1 MLQESS
7 FNRSRRAVFLGAQI
21 SLTALVF
28 AIPGQ
33 AWAQCSPNPS
43 QANTAVTCTGST
55 TQGFTIGTNN
65 SPLTVNSGAS
75 VASNGAAAIL
85 VSIPAVTPYSSR
97 NASITVNGTVTATGA
112 PGIAVTSGP
121 LGTAGAD
128 YYGTNARITVDKN
141 GSVSGLHGISLGQT
155 PGNIYGSSSASLDN
169 AGTITGTSSIALY
182 SSSPYAYFS
191 SILNQA
197 GGTIGAIMANGSIN
211 NAGTIDGG
219 ALSAIAPGAGSTSYY
234 GSVTNS
240 GTITSSSAAGTIVN
254 YNSTIT
260 NSGTISNTGTGPAI
274 NNSYLSLTNWA
285 GGLISA
291 GGAGVLVTTSSATIT
306 NAGSIT
312 NTGTG
317 AVLSL
322 IGGSVQVTNQA
333 GGIIA
338 TSAGST
344 VLATDRTLNLTNS
357 GTITGNIVTGTG
369 NSTIDSTAGTINGNV
384 SFGTGNDTLIASLK
398 NGSLYTGVT
407 GSIDGGAGTNTLL
420 LRTSADATLSSAL
433 TLPTN
438 FGVLDLAPAAGTTL
452 TLGSSYPVTSTINFD
467 GAGTLVNAAAINR
480 SGQILVQANSYFS
493 GGTFRND
500 GSITTDNPGSTPA
513 IAMVYGSI
521 NNTGT
526 ITASGAGVG
535 LQAGTSFTNS
545 GTITAGGTAAS
556 LYVGSGFTNSGTIRS
571 TGGTALSLMFSCT
584 CSTSGNSG
592 TISGASVGLALNGGT
607 LVNTGTISSAG
618 TAVKLNNYSTIDNRA
633 GGVISG
639 SSLAIT
645 ASGSSLNNVYNAG
658 TINGGV
664 NLASSSPY
672 MTGNTYVA
680 LPGGVLNGDLA
691 LGAPDTLVTSL
702 TGAGTSGY
710 AGINGTVYANGS
722 TLRYN
727 VTADAGDTLS
737 NHAGFATLGYQVAGG
752 ATLTLGSSGTWGST
766 VNLAGTGSAV
776 LNGNVS
782 VTNAAALTTTSVIQ
796 AGTNLPATAL
806 TITNNGTLAATR
818 NSTAVYT
825 GTVNLNGTAGSFT
838 NNGTVRFTDTTGS
851 VGTYSAVSGNT
862 VVNNGTISAAGAA
875 AVTATSL
882 TNTGTI
888 TATSEGVRL
897 NGSTI
902 SNSGSI
908 ISTTGAAI
916 RDIAYYGYANSV
928 NNLAGGTIT
937 GVGTAVQMSGGLL
950 SNAGTINGTVNLGY
964 SSFGGTSYTA
974 GAYVANGGTING
986 NLVFGAGNDV
996 LVETGSGYGVTGSID
1011 GGGGTDFIGHQRS
1024 GTASVTLGG
1033 GLLSGFSGEFVAAA
1047 GAGSQVTV
1055 KAPSGY
1061 TGSIYVSGDG
1071 TIINQAATSGSV
1083 LGLDSAGVSYQ
1094 PYSGVELGGFVNQA
1108 NVGRVAL
1115 NTASFSNSATIGST
1129 GLAGSAVSLST
1140 TKGLAFSNSGTILNN
1155 RTGLAVSMTTFTNAN
1170 SAVINSGTITG
1181 GVATTLYGSN
1191 LTSGIGNLSITNSGT
1206 ITGVKPDFYGQTYAI
1221 YAAAYNGG
1229 TVAVSNSG
1237 VVNGDVQIYGPTA
1250 SLTNTGTINGN
1261 IITSA
1266 QATIQ
1271 MNGAF
1276 SGYIRAYG
1284 TGKSTLSIGGGTQ
1297 AAPVALASVYGV
1309 SSLTQS
1315 SGFASLSDTGTFD
1328 TLAMSGGRF
1337 VGLAGSILRAGT
1349 ITVASGATF
1358 GSAGTVNG
1366 NISVSG
1372 ILSPGASP
1380 GTMTVNGNVTLNGG
1394 STSQFEITPTAQ
1406 DKLNINGK
1414 LVIASGSTLQIVA
1427 STPVKAG
1434 STLNLISA
1442 SGGITGTY
1450 DTVTGLPG
1458 VVKTQANGDLGLLVQ
1473 FANSSA
1479 YNPQVQRAITYV
1491 NNAMAASGAPA
1502 ALFPALSALQ
1512 DGNGAPIASAFVR
1525 ITPEPY
1531 ADAMEIGAETALSL
1545 AAAARTLGAGEN
1557 RGPQHYFSFG
1567 QAFGGLHQFSGDDHQ
1582 GISRATINGYG
1593 VLGGVGVAGEGY
1605 ALTGYAGWIG
1615 QNQSVE
1621 AIGAMTRTQG
1631 VVGGLALRLGT
1642 AATQITL
1649 SAAYDDARATT
1660 HRSVPDAGQMSASYT
1675 LPSVSLD
1682 ASISHTVALSQNWM
1696 LRPHLGAT
1704 WVKTRHGAFSESSP
1718 HPYAL
1723 QLAAADRKQAFID
1736 GGIGF
1741 ESPEEAKGRWRRF
1754 LTLGLRYRLQSDPV
1768 SATAALA
1775 GGGYSLLAYG
1785 AGRNRFSAT
1794 AAVGAEFRVRP
1805 GVVLFS
1811 TASGEL
1817 GEAGKRESVTTGLR
1831 FLF

>member
-1 MLQESS
+1 M
-7 FNRSRRAVFLGAQI
+7 VAQI
-21 SLTALVF
+21 SLGALTV
-28 AIPGQ
+28 AIPRQ
-33 AWAQCSPNPS
+33 ALAQCSPNPS
-43 QANTAVTCTGST
+43 QANTAVTCSGTT
-55 TQGFTIGTNN
+55 TQGFTIGTTN

-75 VASNGAAAIL
+75 VANNGAAAIL
-85 VSIPAVTPYSSR
+85 VSIPAVSPYSSR
-97 NASITVNGTVTATGA
+97 SASITVNGTVTATGA
-112 PGIAVTSGP
+112 PGIAVTSGA
-121 LGTAGAD
+121 LGGASAD
-128 YYGTNARITVDKN
+128 YSGTSTRITVDKN
-141 GSVSGLHGISLGQT
+141 GSVSGLYGIFVGQT
-155 PGNIYGSSSASLDN
+155 PGNIYGSASASLDN
-169 AGTITGTSSIALY
+169 AGTITGTSGIALY
-182 SSSPYAYFS
+182 SSGNYAYLS

-197 GGTIGAIMANGSIN
+197 GGTIGAIMANATIN

-234 GSVTNS
+234 ASITNS
-240 GTITSSSAAGTIVN
+240 GTITSSGAAGTIVN
-254 YNSTIT
+254 YNGPISNT
-260 NSGTISNTGTGPAI
+260 GTISNTGSGAAI
-274 NNSYLSLTNWA
+274 SNSYLALTNQA
-285 GGLISA
+285 GGQISA
-291 GGAGVLVTTSSATIT
+291 GGASVLVTAGSATIT
-306 NAGSIT
+306 NAGSLT

-317 AVLSL
+317 TVLSL
-322 IGGSVQVTNQA
+322 LGASVQVTNQA
-333 GGIIA
+333 GGVIA
-338 TSAGST
+338 TKAGND
-344 VLATDRTLNLTNS
+344 VLVTDRTLNLTNS

-384 SFGTGNDTLIASLK
+384 SFGTGNDTLVAVLK

-433 TLPTN
+433 ALPTN

-467 GAGTLVNAAAINR
+467 GSGTLVNAANINR

-500 GSITTDNPGSTPA
+500 GSITADNPGNTPA
-513 IAMVYGSI
+513 IAMAYGSI

-535 LQAGTSFTNS
+535 LQVGTSFTNS

-584 CSTSGNSG
+584 CSTGGNSG

-618 TAVKLNNYSTIDNRA
+618 TAVKLNSYSTIDNRA

-680 LPGGVLNGDLA
+680 LAGGVLNGDLT

-722 TLRYN
+722 ALRYN
-727 VTADAGDTLS
+727 VTADASDTLS
-737 NHAGFATLGYQVAGG
+737 NHTGFATLGYQVAGG
-752 ATLTLGSSGTWGST
+752 ATLTLGTSGTWGST
-766 VNLAGTGSAV
+766 VNLAGTGSVV
-776 LNGNVS
+776 LNGS
-782 VTNAAALTTTSVIQ
+782 VTTTNAAALTSATVIQ
-796 AGTNLPATAL
+796 SGTNLPATAL

-818 NSTAVYT
+818 SSTSVYT
-825 GTVNLNGTAGSFT
+825 GTVNLNGTADSFT
-838 NNGTVRFTDTTGS
+838 NNGTVRFTDTTGTT
-851 VGTYSAVSGNT
+851 GTTFAAVSATT
-862 VVNNGTISAAGAA
+862 VTNNGTISATGGAG
-875 AVTATSL
+875 VSATSL

-888 TATSEGVRL
+888 ASNGDGVQL

-908 ISTTGAAI
+908 TSTTGAAI
-916 RDIAYYGYANSV
+916 RSIAYYSNANSV
-928 NNLAGGTIT
+928 TNMAGGTIT
-937 GVGTAVQMSGGLL
+937 GVNTAVQMNGGLL
-950 SNAGTINGTVNLGY
+950 SNAGTINGNVNLGY
-964 SSFGGTSYTA
+964 SPYGGTSYSS
-974 GAYVANGGTING
+974 GAYVAGGGTISG

-996 LVETGSGYGVTGSID
+996 LVETGSGYGVNGSID

-1033 GLLSGFSGEFVAAA
+1033 GLFSGFSGEFVAAA

-1055 KAPSGY
+1055 KAPSSY

-1129 GLAGSAVSLST
+1129 SLVGSAVSLST
-1140 TKGLAFSNSGTILNN
+1140 TKGLAFNNSGTILND

-1181 GVATTLYGSN
+1181 GVATTLYGSYSA
-1191 LTSGIGNLSITNSGT
+1191 SGIGNLSITNSGT
-1206 ITGVKPDFYGQTYAI
+1206 ITGIKPDFYGQTYAI

-1229 TVAVSNSG
+1229 SVAVTNSG

-1250 SLTNTGTINGN
+1250 SITNTGTINGN

-1271 MNGAF
+1271 MNGGF

-1297 AAPVALASVYGV
+1297 AAPVALASVYGI

-1315 SGFASLSDTGTFD
+1315 SGFATLSGTGTFD

-1337 VGLAGSILRAGT
+1337 VGLAGSVLRAGT
-1349 ITVASGATF
+1349 ITVGSGATF

-1394 STSQFEITPTAQ
+1394 SISQFEITPTAQ

-1473 FANSSA
+1473 FANSST

-1512 DGNGAPIASAFVR
+1512 DGNGAPIASAFAR

-1545 AAAARTLGAGEN
+1545 AATARTLGAGEN

-1621 AIGAMTRTQG
+1621 AIGALTRTQG
-1631 VVGGLALRLGT
+1631 VVGGVALRLGT

-1649 SAAYDDARATT
+1649 SAAYDAARATT
-1660 HRSVPDAGQMSASYT
+1660 HRSVPDAGQISASYT
-1675 LPSVSLD
+1675 LPTVSLD
-1682 ASISHTVALSQNWM
+1682 ASISHTVALSQNWV

-1736 GGIGF
+1736 GGISF

-1754 LTLGLRYRLQSDPV
+1754 LTLGLRYRLQGDPV
-1768 SATAALA
+1768 SAAAALA

-1785 AGRNRFSAT
+1785 AGRNRFSGT
-1794 AAVGAEFRVRP
+1794 AAVGAEFRVGP

-1817 GEAGKRESVTTGLR
+1817 GEASKRESVTTGLR